1 MKLTQWVRDP
11 LVLMVLA
18 AITILLF
25 AVFAIVDDARTGA
38 RLTEECRS
46 LGGQTWDRGEHC
58 IIGKVTVIERE
69 TSIFKEKE

>member
-1 MKLTQWVRDP
+1 MKLTKWVRDP
-11 LVLMVLA
+11 LVMMILA

-25 AVFAIVDDARTGA
+25 AVFAIVDDARTGS

-58 IIGKVTVIERE
+58 VIGKVTVIKRE
-69 TSIFKEKE
+69 GSIFKDRE